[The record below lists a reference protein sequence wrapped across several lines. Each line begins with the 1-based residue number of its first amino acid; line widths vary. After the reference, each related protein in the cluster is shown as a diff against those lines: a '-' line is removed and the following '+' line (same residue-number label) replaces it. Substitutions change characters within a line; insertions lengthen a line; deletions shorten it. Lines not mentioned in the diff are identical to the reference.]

1 LIPEGQ
7 WSALARPILLHAL
20 FAPAIAQQRTSRLFV
35 RGLALV
41 YLAAFVSLGVQI
53 AGIAGPDGILP
64 FGAYLQR
71 AWELDGARA
80 VIRIPTL
87 FWLSASDFALRVAAA
102 LGAVCAVGVVTGFG
116 PPRILLGAMFVA
128 YLSLYHAG
136 QIFTSFQ
143 WDYLLLECGLL
154 AIFLLPAPTR
164 LAVLLCELLLF
175 RLRFES
181 GLFKILSGDLSWR
194 DLSAAGHYLETQPL
208 PHVGAWYAHQLPD
221 ALLRAGTGFTLFA
234 ELVVPF
240 FIFLP
245 RPFRLLAAAM
255 TAIAQLLI
263 LCTSNH
269 NFINLLTLLLC
280 LFLLHDRALARIG
293 AGRRTADGT
302 PPAQPHAFASTALA
316 VIALFVI
323 AAGSAT
329 AWLSLTPRRAPAPVA
344 MLADAAVATGVG
356 NAFHLFPTMQTERQ
370 ELRIFGSDDGA
381 HWQEIEF
388 RFKPGAPDRMPG
400 FIVPHQPRLDWM
412 MWFLPP
418 QSRRTGFWFEPL
430 LQALRENRPA
440 VNGLFARN
448 PFASRAPPKFIR
460 VLAYRYRFTTRAE
473 RARSGDWWAIDFL
486 GEYPDVPARNP

>member
-1 LIPEGQ
+1 VQI
-7 WSALARPILLHAL
+7 S
-20 FAPAIAQQRTSRLFV
+20 
-35 RGLALV
+35 GLA
-41 YLAAFVSLGVQI
+41 
-53 AGIAGPDGILP
+53 GPAGILP

-80 VIRIPTL
+80 VMRIPTL
-87 FWLSASDFALRVAAA
+87 FWMSASDVALRAAVA
-102 LGAVCAVGVVTGFG
+102 LGAVCAVGVAAGVG
-116 PPRILLGAMFVA
+116 PPRVLLGAMFVL

-154 AIFLLPAPTR
+154 AIFIVPAPTR
-164 LAVLLCELLLF
+164 LVVLLFELLLF

-181 GLFKILSGDLSWR
+181 GLFKILSGDPSWR

-221 ALLRAGTGFTLFA
+221 LLLRAGTGFTLFA

-245 RPFRLLAAAM
+245 RPFRLLAAAI
-255 TAIAQLLI
+255 TAISQLLI

-280 LFLLHDRALARIG
+280 LFLLDDRALAHFS
-293 AGRRTADGT
+293 AGRRTGDKTAA
-302 PPAQPHAFASTALA
+302 AQPHALRSAALA
-316 VIALFVI
+316 VLALFVV
-323 AAGSAT
+323 AASIAT
-329 AWLSLTPRRAPAPVA
+329 AWMSLATRRAPPPIA
-344 MLADAAVATGVG
+344 MLADAAVAIGVA
-356 NAFHLFPTMQTERQ
+356 NVFHLFPTMQTERQ

-381 HWQEIEF
+381 SWQEIEF
-388 RFKPGAPDRMPG
+388 RFKPGAPDRMPAV
-400 FIVPHQPRLDWM
+400 IVPHQPRLDWM

-418 QSRRTGFWFEPL
+418 QSQRTGFWFEPL

-440 VNGLFARN
+440 VNALFARN
-448 PFASRAPPKFIR
+448 PFASRNPPKYIR
-460 VLAYRYRFTTRAE
+460 VVAYRYRFTTAAE
-473 RARSGDWWAIDFL
+473 RARSSDWWTIDLL